1 MNLEEKYL
9 KPEVKIGEQITLD
22 FTEQNTEQEK
32 PKTSPVE
39 DFITKRDEIAERYG
53 ILNKESIKLVD
64 DVWYVGALTLE
75 SFLDLTGDGNHQVHD
90 KNFGYK

>member
-1 MNLEEKYL
+1 MNPEEK
-9 KPEVKIGEQITLD
+9 IGQQITLA
-22 FTEQNTEQEK
+22 FPEQTTEQEK

-75 SFLDLTGDGNHQVHD
+75 SFLDLTEDGNHQVYN
-90 KNFGYK
+90 KGY

>member
-1 MNLEEKYL
+1 MN
-9 KPEVKIGEQITLD
+9 PEDKFI
-22 FTEQNTEQEK
+22 K
-32 PKTSPVE
+32 PKTTPVE

-75 SFLDLTGDGNHQVHD
+75 SFLELTDDGNHQVYN
-90 KNFGYK
+90 KGY